1 MTNLIKRLPDNISNQ
16 IAAGEVVQRP
26 ASAVKELMENSVDAG
41 STKIQLIVKDA
52 GKKLIQVIDNGCGM
66 GPEDAR
72 MSFERHATSKIFTSE
87 DLNAIRTMGFRG
99 EAMASIAAV
108 AQVEM
113 YTRLQDEEMGTF
125 LQVENSSVIAQ
136 EPCQAAKGTSI
147 LVKNLFYNVP
157 ARRNFLKSDVVE
169 FKHVL
174 DEFTR
179 ISLAFPDIHFSL
191 YHNDKEVHVLPP
203 GNLRQRITHIFG
215 SLVNKKLVPIEENT
229 EVVNF
234 FGFIGKPEF
243 AKRTRGEQ
251 YFFVNN
257 RFIRSPYLHKAVS
270 SAYEGLIGPDQYPL
284 YVIFLELDPKVLDI
298 NIHPTKQEIRFE
310 DERLI
315 YQYLRVAVRHALG
328 QFNLVQ
334 SIDFD
339 VEGPFSTH
347 EKAVPYAEYAAPNKS
362 ENAKDW
368 QKLFEDLRQQEID
381 TGDFEMEATIPE
393 KQTVAKPIL
402 QLHGKY
408 IVCQSK
414 EGLMLIHL
422 PHAWHRIYYEE
433 FLKSDQGGDKSTQK
447 VLYPEVLNLGPSDA
461 EILDKV
467 LPHLSSAGFEVSC
480 LGQGS
485 YAVQGTPVGL
495 NSSLSASDWLETFI
509 EEYKS
514 NTLFDGDVREKT
526 LDAMIAAALGKTNMN
541 LDIQEME
548 VLIGRLFSC
557 HSPTHSP
564 RGGKCFTE
572 IRLKDL
578 DKMF

>member
-1 MTNLIKRLPDNISNQ
+1 
-16 IAAGEVVQRP
+16 
-26 ASAVKELMENSVDAG
+26 
-41 STKIQLIVKDA
+41 
-52 GKKLIQVIDNGCGM
+52 
-66 GPEDAR
+66 
-72 MSFERHATSKIFTSE
+72 
-87 DLNAIRTMGFRG
+87 MGFRG

-125 LQVENSSVIAQ
+125 LQVENSSVLSM
-136 EPCQAAKGTSI
+136 EPCQAPKGTSI

-157 ARRNFLKSDVVE
+157 ARRNFLKSEVVE
-169 FKHVL
+169 FKHIL

-191 YHNDKEVHVLPP
+191 YHNDKEVQVLPP

-215 SLVNKKLVPIEENT
+215 SLVNKKLVPIEEST

-243 AKRTRGEQ
+243 SKRTRGEQ

-270 SAYEGLIGPDQYPL
+270 SAYEGLIGQDQHPL
-284 YVIFLELDPKVLDI
+284 YVVFLELDPKVLDI

-328 QFNLVQ
+328 QFNMVQ

-339 VEGPFSTH
+339 VEGPFSQH
-347 EKAVPYAEYAAPNKS
+347 ERAGKFSEYQAPKKS
-362 ENAKDW
+362 ENTKDW
-368 QKLFEDLRQQEID
+368 QKLFENLREQEVD
-381 TGDFEMEATIPE
+381 TSGSEFGEARTVE
-393 KQTVAKPIL
+393 ETVAKPIL

-414 EGLMLIHL
+414 EGLMIVHL
-422 PHAWHRIYYEE
+422 PNAWHRILFED
-433 FLKSDQGGDKSTQK
+433 FLKSGLGEPSGVQR
-447 VLYPEVLNLGPSDA
+447 VLYPEVVNLNSSDT
-461 EILDKV
+461 EILEMV
-467 LPHLSSAGFEVSC
+467 IPHLAEVGFEVGC
-480 LGQGS
+480 LGKGS
-485 YAVQGTPVGL
+485 YALQGLPQGIDF
-495 NSSLSASDWLETFI
+495 SISATQWIENFI
-509 EEYKS
+509 EEFKS
-514 NTLFDGDVREKT
+514 NTFFDGDIKEKAIDS
-526 LDAMIAAALGKTNMN
+526 LVASALGRTPMN
-541 LDIQEME
+541 LGIQEME
-548 VLIGRLFSC
+548 VLIGRLFAC
-557 HSPTHSP
+557 VTPTHSP